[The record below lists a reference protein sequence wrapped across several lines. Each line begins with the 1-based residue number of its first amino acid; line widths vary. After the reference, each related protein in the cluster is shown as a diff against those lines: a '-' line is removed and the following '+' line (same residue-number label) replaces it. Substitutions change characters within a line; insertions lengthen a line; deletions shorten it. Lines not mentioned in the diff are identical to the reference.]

1 MYMKTPSIRTPV
13 KREGAERYILLSL
26 TSFALS
32 VILTRIFLQLTGYP
46 KIGTGTLHIAHVLWG
61 GLLLF
66 IAALLPLI
74 LGNRWVLNLSAILS
88 GVGVGLFIDEV
99 GKFITQ
105 TNDYFYQP
113 AAPII
118 YAFFLLTVLL
128 YLNIRKP
135 GNEDPR
141 GSMYRVLEDLTEAL
155 DHDLDPG
162 ERALLENKL
171 RSAAEDSNDPNIDE
185 LVNALLKYLSN
196 KQLRLT
202 RKRPTFFQTLVGD
215 FSSFFDRWLDRPRL
229 RILLSILLGVMGV
242 LAFFDFA
249 RLLITTP
256 APGPAVESLLAPQ
269 LLHGELHDAQQALW
283 YIIRTMLE
291 GITGI
296 ALIVSGGLMIAGR
309 DRRGSQIGS
318 LALITWIAA
327 INLLVFY
334 FDQFGAVALTF
345 FQFGL
350 LALLSHYRRIF
361 LKL

>member
-1 MYMKTPSIRTPV
+1 MYTKTSSIRTPV
-13 KREGAERYILLSL
+13 KREGAERYLLLSL
-26 TSFALS
+26 TSFAAS
-32 VILTRIFLQLTGYP
+32 VIVTRTFLQLTGYP
-46 KIGTGTLHIAHVLWG
+46 KIGTGNLHIAHVLWG

-99 GKFITQ
+99 GKFITL

-135 GNEDPR
+135 GKEDPR
-141 GSMYRVLEDLTEAL
+141 GSMYRALEDLTEAL

-162 ERALLENKL
+162 ERTIIEGRL
-171 RSAAEDSNDPNIDE
+171 RTAADASNDPNIDE
-185 LVNALLKYLSN
+185 LVNALLKYLDN

-202 RKRPTFFQTLVGD
+202 RKRPTYFRTLVGD
-215 FSSFFDRWLDRPRL
+215 FSSFFDRLFDRQRL
-229 RILLSILLGVMGV
+229 RIFLSVLLGVMGV
-242 LAFFDFA
+242 LALLDFA
-249 RLLITTP
+249 RLLISIP
-256 APGPAVESLLAPQ
+256 APGPAFESLLAPQ
-269 LLHGELHDAQQALW
+269 FLHGELHSAQQALW
-283 YIIRTMLE
+283 YIIRTLLE

-296 ALIVSGGLMIAGR
+296 ALIVSGGMMIAGR
-309 DRRGSQIGS
+309 DRRGTQIGS

-334 FDQFGAVALTF
+334 FDQFGAVVLTF
-345 FQFGL
+345 VQFGL
-350 LALLSHYRRIF
+350 LSLLSRYRRIF